1 MFLNKIYRNQ
11 FDEKLRE
18 ALKNKDAENA
28 DVAKLKPEKWEEGPK
43 FHARFNHQYDKNL
56 GSESAI
62 QDNPHE
68 HGRKDSNINTHDIIT
83 IGEDVMNLI
92 NRDSKSVPFG
102 SSIMSN
108 NDSVNHS
115 KATKK
120 TDWFLIKE
128 EENSDNDNEND
139 VSIMLS
145 KILENRKNN
154 SKSKKKTKI
163 KRKHIK
169 KHTSTN
175 ISENSSIRS
184 PFGSK
189 VRFDT
194 NMISCKR
201 FQNKALYRWQ

>member
-1 MFLNKIYRNQ
+1 
-11 FDEKLRE
+11 
-18 ALKNKDAENA
+18 
-28 DVAKLKPEKWEEGPK
+28 
-43 FHARFNHQYDKNL
+43 
-56 GSESAI
+56 
-62 QDNPHE
+62 
-68 HGRKDSNINTHDIIT
+68 
-83 IGEDVMNLI
+83 MNLI
-92 NRDSKSVPFG
+92 NRDSKPVPFG